1 MIELTQHKI
10 IGLTGM
16 SGAGKSTVCKAF
28 ADNGFH
34 IIDCDIVSREV
45 VKAGMPALKELAA
58 ELSPKLISDDGTLNR
73 RLTGEMIF
81 NDSEKRAVFN
91 RIIYPYITYNVV
103 HKIKAANR
111 DILLD
116 APTLFDARL
125 DGICTEIISVC
136 ANTDICVERIM
147 QRDGITEEHARA
159 RLGSQ
164 RDVGWF
170 QKHSTHCIINNGEKD
185 SLFAQAQTVI
195 KTLKGK

>member
-28 ADNGFH
+28 AENGFYV
-34 IIDCDIVSREV
+34 IDCDTVSREV
-45 VKAGMPALKELAA
+45 VEAGMPSLNEIAK

-81 NDSEKRAVFN
+81 NDSKKRAVFN

-136 ANTDICVERIM
+136 ADTDVCVERIM
-147 QRDGITEEHARA
+147 QRDGITEELARA

-164 RDVGWF
+164 RDIRWF
-170 QKHSTHCIINNGEKD
+170 QKHSTHCIINNSDKD
-185 SLFAQAQTVI
+185 TLFAQSQTVI